1 MFIYIYDV
9 WIYLLFIEK
18 KIQLFSKQK
27 ANKVMKQA
35 MNSF

>member
-18 KIQLFSKQK
+18 KNFFQNKKQTK
-27 ANKVMKQA
+27 E
-35 MNSF
+35 